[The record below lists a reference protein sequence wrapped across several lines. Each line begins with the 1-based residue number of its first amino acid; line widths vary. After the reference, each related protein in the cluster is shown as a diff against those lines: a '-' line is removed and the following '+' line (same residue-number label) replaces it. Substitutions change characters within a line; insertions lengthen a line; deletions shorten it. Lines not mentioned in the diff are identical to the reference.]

1 MLMLLLFFTG
11 LFAGTV
17 DAIAGGGGLISIPV
31 LLSLGIPPQLAFGTN
46 KLQSTIGTF
55 VAATRYHRQGLTSL
69 RMVYVGIF
77 SGMAG
82 AILGSVAAQ
91 LINSDV
97 LRKIIPVLLLL
108 ILVYTLLSPR
118 FGFKD
123 NQPKM
128 KATYFY
134 LIFGFV
140 LGLYDGFFGPGVGS
154 FWVFL
159 LTFFMGY
166 NLIKATAYTKI
177 FNLNSNVIATICFA
191 IGSNIDYKIALC
203 MAAGQLIGGRLGANL
218 AINKG
223 ARLIRPMFLCIVTVT
238 TMSLIYKAYSHSAI
252 FSELTRQYGLLPP
265 ILIGVCLLLAVI
277 AIYFRASFRSKAV
290 SS

>member
-1 MLMLLLFFTG
+1 MLLLFFTG